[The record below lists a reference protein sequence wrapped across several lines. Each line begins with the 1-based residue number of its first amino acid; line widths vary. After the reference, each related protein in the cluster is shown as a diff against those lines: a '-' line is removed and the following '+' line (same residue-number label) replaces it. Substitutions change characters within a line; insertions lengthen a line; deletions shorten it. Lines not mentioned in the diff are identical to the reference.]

1 MTINTIRGCR
11 RRGVTAALVAVA
23 AAVGIAGSV
32 AGVDRRARAAAPSVE
47 DVVRVEAGTF
57 ASVSP
62 QQATAECPMGYK
74 ILGGGGSVVGGPSD
88 GTKLTLTQLEPLTSV
103 FGSGQHGFQVTGVE
117 TATVNTNWSV
127 TAVAICARNVTG
139 HLLVDAETGQTDSPM
154 KATAARCPS
163 GRRVLG
169 SGARI
174 DVADDHGIGLQVARA
189 SGIGDIARAQAHIAP
204 GPSQGTWTLT
214 AFAVCATT
222 PEGYEVRYGQSGE
235 TGSQTVKQAE
245 IQCTNGG
252 RLVSAGAAITNVAPG
267 NVSLQR
273 SLPYSSDVYN
283 SASARAVEN
292 TTFGDPWDFIV
303 AQAICVREG

>member
-1 MTINTIRGCR
+1 M
-11 RRGVTAALVAVA
+11 
-23 AAVGIAGSV
+23 
-32 AGVDRRARAAAPSVE
+32 
-47 DVVRVEAGTF
+47 RVETGTF

-62 QQATAECPMGYK
+62 QQATARCPGGYK
-74 ILGGGGSVVGGPSD
+74 ILGGGGSVVGWPSD

-103 FGSGQHGFQVTGVE
+103 LGSADHGFQVTGIE

-127 TAVAICARNVTG
+127 TAVAICARIVPG
-139 HLLVDAETGQTDSPM
+139 HLLVEEETDRTDSPM
-154 KATAARCPS
+154 KATATRCPN

-189 SGIGDIARAQAHIAP
+189 SGTGDIARAQAHIAP
-204 GPSQGTWTLT
+204 GPSQGTWALT
-214 AFAVCATT
+214 AFAVCGTT
-222 PEGYEVRYGQSGE
+222 PDGYEVRYGESDE

-245 IQCTNGG
+245 IQCTSGR
-252 RLVSAGAAITNVAPG
+252 RLVGAGAAITNTAPG
-267 NVSLQR
+267 NVSLQW

-292 TTFGDPWDFIV
+292 STFNAPWDFIV